1 MEEKEVKMRSEM
13 KPHYRGYRYYFRCVV
28 PQPAPI
34 CEFFVYLS
42 GFREDYRRIFQSS
55 PHDPVYLGI
64 QLLRNGIRY
73 SEIRPL
79 YGANFKRDI
88 ARVKADG
95 QFYKVFE
102 LDRLEGMEDITVALG
117 FLERREWKTGTEC

>member
-1 MEEKEVKMRSEM
+1 MERKNVNMSREM
-13 KPHYRGYRYYFRCVV
+13 KPHYRGYRRYFRCAI

-42 GFREDYRRIFQSS
+42 GFCEDYRRIFQSS
-55 PHDPVYLGI
+55 PYDPACLGSS
-64 QLLRNGIRY
+64 LRGNGIRY

-88 ARVKADG
+88 ARVKDDG

-102 LDRLEGMEDITVALG
+102 LDRMEGVEEITETLG
-117 FLERREWKTGTEC
+117 FLERWERESGE